1 MIYNGALAISLK
13 TATTGVIDKL
23 ETWDELTVDEAAFLA
38 AYQTKLG
45 SGDTNAQDDLRFKFI
60 FDRWYMRNIGK

>member
-1 MIYNGALAISLK
+1 MVYTGGLAVALK

-23 ETWDELTVDEAAFLA
+23 EAWEELTVGEAAFLA
-38 AYQTKLG
+38 AYQTQLG

-60 FDRWYMRNIGK
+60 FDRWFMANLGK